1 MVVAVIVLL
10 KKDIAVPQ
18 NLQFALNFEATAGAT
33 LIISISLYV
42 TMGIMSMAMDEAQA
56 AL

>member
-1 MVVAVIVLL
+1 MVVVVIVLL

-18 NLQFALNFEATAGAT
+18 NLQFVLNFEVTVDAT
-33 LIISISLYV
+33 LIILLYV
-42 TMGIMSMAMDEAQA
+42 TMGIMSMAMDEVQA